1 MIVIVKISLVAL
13 LAVFASFAVFMLD
26 KKGFFKSF
34 SFWRKQIFIGIIFG
48 IISSMGTE
56 FGVPFDG
63 FILNARDTAP
73 ICAGLLFGG
82 PSGIIAGFIGGLERW
97 FAVYWGAGAYTRT
110 ACTVSTMLAGIIAAL
125 FRKYLFD
132 DKKPTCL
139 PALAIGV
146 LAETL
151 HILMVFMTNM
161 DDVARAFSVVKIC
174 AFPLIATNSISVF
187 LAVSLISILTRKQEK
202 QELSKLKP
210 ISYSFQKWLFACV
223 IIIFATTTIFSW
235 RLQTFLSHGETKKII
250 SVNINDVQQDI
261 SDASDSNMLKLAHEV
276 ASQLDAAPIIDNN
289 LVKDLYKK
297 YNVAEIDIIGV
308 DGKIIESTNS
318 RFIGFDMGSGKQS
331 AEFNILLKGHKEL
344 VQEYQPISYDQ
355 TIYRKYAGVALK
367 RGGYMQIGYSAEQ
380 FQHDIDEQIIGITK
394 NRHVGE
400 HGSLIIADKY
410 GLIVSDR
417 KNFQGKPLDA
427 TGFKIDWHSIRE
439 KTLFR
444 QNVYGS
450 PSYCMYVLSEGYY
463 IIGVLPVEEAMR
475 TSEVAIYLTVLLS
488 IIMFGIQFVAL
499 YVLIKYIVVKK
510 IQKVNDS
517 LAQITGG
524 NLNVVVNVRSN
535 SEFASLSDDIN
546 MTVATLKHYI
556 AEAAARIDKELEFAR
571 IIQKSALPSVFPPF
585 PDHKELDIFAS
596 MNAAKEVGG
605 DFYDFY
611 MVNNDTLAFIIADV
625 SGKGIPAAMFMM
637 TSKTLI
643 NSLATEG
650 LDIEDVIATANDK
663 LCENNEANMFITA
676 FMGFLDL
683 KTGKLRYVSAGHNPP
698 LVRHGKGNFE
708 YLPKS
713 KTIVLAA
720 MDGYPYKAE
729 EMQLEPGDV
738 LYAYTDGVTEATD
751 SHEELYGEPRLKSAL
766 DAGIEKWNTMEEL
779 CHGIKQDVDA
789 FVGDAPQFDDIT
801 MVALRWQPKE
811 PD

>member
-1 MIVIVKISLVAL
+1 MIVIIKVSIVAL
-13 LAVFASFAVFMLD
+13 ISVIASFAVFMLD

-34 SFWRKQIFIGIIFG
+34 TYIKREIFIGVLFG
-48 IISSMGTE
+48 IISCMGTE
-56 FGVPFDG
+56 FGVPFDS

-82 PSGIIAGFIGGLERW
+82 PAGIIAGIIGGVERW
-97 FAVYWGAGAYTRT
+97 FAVYWGAGEFTRM
-110 ACTVSTMLAGIIAAL
+110 ACAISTILAGIIAAL

-132 DKKPTCL
+132 NKKPTVL
-139 PALAIGV
+139 PAFAIGV
-146 LAETL
+146 LVETL
-151 HILMVFMTNM
+151 HIIMVFITNM
-161 DDVARAFSVVKIC
+161 NDVARAFTVVKVC
-174 AFPLIATNSISVF
+174 AVPLIAINSISVF
-187 LAVSLISILTRKQEK
+187 LATALISLLSRKQETRD
-202 QELSKLKP
+202 LSKLKP

-223 IIIFATTTIFSW
+223 VVIFASTTLFSW
-235 RLQTFLSHGETKKII
+235 RLQTYLSRSETRKII
-250 SVNINDVQQDI
+250 SVNITDVQQDI
-261 SDASDSNMLKLAHEV
+261 SDASDANMLKIAHEV
-276 ASQLDAAPIIDNN
+276 ADQLDAAPEIEIS
-289 LVKDLYKK
+289 LLKELYLK
-297 YNVAEIDIIGV
+297 YNVAEIDIIGP
-308 DGKIIESTNS
+308 DGKITASTNTK
-318 RFIGFDMGSGKQS
+318 FIGFDMGSGKQS
-331 AEFNILLKGHKEL
+331 AEFNVLLEGEKEL
-344 VQEYQPISYDQ
+344 VQEYQPISYDPS
-355 TIYRKYAGVALK
+355 IFRKYAGVALE
-367 RGGYMQIGYSAEQ
+367 RGGYMQIGYAAEQ
-380 FQHDIDEQIIGITK
+380 FQRDIDEQIIGITK

-417 KNFQGKPLDA
+417 KNYQGKTLDT
-427 TGFKIDWHSIRE
+427 TGFKIDWHSVPENR
-439 KTLFR
+439 LFK
-444 QNVYGS
+444 QNVYGN
-450 PSYCMYVLSEGYY
+450 PSYCMYVISEGYF
-463 IIGVLPVEEAMR
+463 IIGVLPVEETMR

-499 YVLIKYIVVKK
+499 YVLVKYIVVKK

-546 MTVATLKHYI
+546 MTVDTLKRYI

-571 IIQKSALPSVFPPF
+571 IIQMSALPNTFPPF

-611 MVNNDTLAFIIADV
+611 MVDDSKLAFIIADV

-643 NSLATEG
+643 KSLATEG
-650 LDIEDVIATANDK
+650 NDIATVITAANSK

-676 FMGFLDL
+676 FMGCLDL
-683 KTGKLRYVSAGHNPP
+683 KTGKLEYVSAGHNPA
-698 LVRHGKGNFE
+698 LIKHGDGSFE

-720 MDGYPYKAE
+720 MDGYPYRAQ
-729 EMQLEPGDV
+729 EMLLEPGDMI
-738 LYAYTDGVTEATD
+738 YTYTDGVTEATD
-751 SHEELYGEPRLKSAL
+751 SNNELYGEPRLKDAL
-766 DAGIEKWNTMEEL
+766 NAKSWDNMEEL
-779 CHGIKQDVDA
+779 CKGIKKDVDE

-801 MVALRWQPKE
+801 MLAIRWRPK
-811 PD
+811 